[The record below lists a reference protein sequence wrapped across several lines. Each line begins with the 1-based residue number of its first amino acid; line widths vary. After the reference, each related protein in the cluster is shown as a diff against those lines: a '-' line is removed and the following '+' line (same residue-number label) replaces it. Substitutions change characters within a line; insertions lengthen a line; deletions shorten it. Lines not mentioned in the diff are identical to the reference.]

1 LLKFLLDRLQEPS
14 RHCKSSNN
22 KALVFKTSSVA
33 AAYLSMSLI
42 EGVVFYTYLNLDGC
56 LLLQA
61 ALTSDK
67 KALL

>member
-1 LLKFLLDRLQEPS
+1 MVNIDIQQLEGS
-14 RHCKSSNN
+14 RAFDCRT
-22 KALVFKTSSVA
+22 VET
-33 AAYLSMSLI
+33 LI